1 MSCVFRCFKAEEAR
15 QEELTEAGVDEA
27 VPAAAPAAQQPPPAD
42 AGGEAERG
50 SEQTHQHVAHADVQ
64 QQHVHRSPQLL
75 ELAEQQQ
82 DDEVVQEAEGH
93 NEAQRHRQNHEARRG
108 EPGVGRG
115 VRRRALTALVQAAV
129 QSSLD
134 GKRPAVHS
142 SKVVDFTLQ
151 ELTFLLGKF

>member
-1 MSCVFRCFKAEEAR
+1 MFEK
-15 QEELTEAGVDEA
+15 QGLTEAGVDEA

-50 SEQTHQHVAHADVQ
+50 PEQTHQHVADADVQ

-93 NEAQRHRQNHEARRG
+93 DEAQRRGQHHEARRG
-108 EPGVGRG
+108 QLGVPL
-115 VRRRALTALVQAAV
+115 RALIALVQ
-129 QSSLD
+129 SRLH
-134 GKRPAVHS
+134 GKHAAVHS
-142 SKVVDFTLQ
+142 SKVLDFTL
-151 ELTFLLGKF
+151 EERTFLHSESFKTLQPFLTRT